1 MYVTAGVWV
10 VCVCATKVE
19 VVIIIGGIY
28 TWFYLYVYVCTYE
41 RGTIIYDITSSSF
54 LLLLLLLYQVF
65 IAIGLT

>member
-19 VVIIIGGIY
+19 VMIIIGGIY

-41 RGTIIYDITSSSF
+41 SINTITYDITSS
-54 LLLLLLLYQVF
+54 LLL
-65 IAIGLT
+65 GLT